1 MSITITGGI
10 SFTGGGVAI
19 VSPPST
25 VNAGW
30 YGGGSV
36 VGTPSGDTSS
46 LQRILFATDTAT
58 ATVRGSLTVDTSR
71 GSGTGTSTDGWFG
84 GGMIGGSINIS
95 TVQRITY
102 STDTATA
109 SVRGP
114 LVVTARATAATTDGT
129 TYGWFSGGYATAPIV
144 ALTCTVQRITFATD
158 TATSSTRGP
167 LSAARRYFA
176 GTGTSTSGWV
186 GGGYGPYLAPPAIYA
201 AYTTVQRITYATDTA
216 TASVRGPLSAGG
228 YGLAAVTDLTTYGWF
243 GGGYSA
249 TAPYAISTVDR
260 ITYATDTANA
270 TTRGPLN
277 TTARLLNATTD
288 GTTYGWFGGG
298 YAGGRKSTVQRITYA
313 TDTAT
318 AGVRGPLASAA
329 YKFAGST
336 SGIA

>member
-10 SFTGGGVAI
+10 SFSGGVGI
-19 VSPPST
+19 VAPPST

-36 VGTPSGDTSS
+36 GGSPSNTSII
-46 LQRILFATDTAT
+46 QRILFATDTAT
-58 ATVRGSLTVDTSR
+58 ATVRGPLSVITSR
-71 GSGTGTSTDGWFG
+71 GSSTGTNTDGWFG
-84 GGMIGGSINIS
+84 GGDIAGAKRS

-102 STDTATA
+102 ATDTATA

-114 LVVTARATAATTDGT
+114 MAVAQVGSSASTTDGT
-129 TYGWFSGGYATAPIV
+129 TYGWWGGGTNGSDNISN
-144 ALTCTVQRITFATD
+144 VQRITYATD
-158 TATSSTRGP
+158 TATASLRGP
-167 LSAARRYFA
+167 LSAAIRYLA
-176 GTGTSTSGWV
+176 GTGTSTSGWF
-186 GGGYGPYLAPPAIYA
+186 GGGYSPGAASPPIYIT
-201 AYTTVQRITYATDTA
+201 TTVNRITYATDTA

-228 YGLAAVTDLTTYGWF
+228 GTGLAAVTDLTTYGWF
-243 GGGYSA
+243 GGGYTPASQA
-249 TAPYAISTVDR
+249 STVER
-260 ITYATDTANA
+260 ITYATDTATA
-270 TTRGPLN
+270 SVRGPLSVGVS
-277 TTARLLNATTD
+277 LQGATTD

-298 YAGGRKSTVQRITYA
+298 VSTSPRVSTVQRITYA